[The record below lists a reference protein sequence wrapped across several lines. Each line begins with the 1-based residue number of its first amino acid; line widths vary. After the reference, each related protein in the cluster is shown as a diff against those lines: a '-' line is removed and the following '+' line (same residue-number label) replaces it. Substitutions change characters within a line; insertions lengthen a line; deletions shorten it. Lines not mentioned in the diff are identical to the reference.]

1 MAFMSGG
8 VLGPMGDRLS
18 GMNVLITG
26 SGRGFGQSMAVAYA
40 SESAHV
46 ISTSRTWSELK
57 NTEEYIRAV
66 GGRVTTIPCDLSDDE
81 SVKALIM
88 AISELGGVDV
98 IVNNAATS
106 PWKTIDDM
114 TMEDWD
120 LVQAVNLR
128 APFLLTK
135 FLYDSMAKRGG
146 GSIINI
152 SSESSKFGFMA
163 ELAYCPSKFGLE
175 GLTQC
180 LAMELK
186 LYNIAVNS
194 LNVSAPP
201 GLRLKPTTLT
211 EEEAKGMPEEIRVKY
226 ATVESMIQKF
236 TDAWVF
242 LALQKGDGISGQR
255 FRTRTLAEDLTGLG
269 EEAVTKRYR
278 GKLLEA
284 VYTQIDFPDKV
295 KYQTPEGDWKE
306 IRFI

>member
-1 MAFMSGG
+1 
-8 VLGPMGDRLS
+8 MGDRLS
-18 GMNVLITG
+18 GMNVLVTG

-40 SESAHV
+40 SEGAHV

-66 GGRVTTIPCDLSDDE
+66 GGRVSTIPCDLSDDE
-81 SVKALIM
+81 SVKALIK
-88 AISELGGVDV
+88 AIEELRGVDV

-106 PWKTIDDM
+106 PWKTIDNM

-120 LVQAVNLR
+120 FVQAVNLR

-135 FLYDSMAKRGG
+135 LLYKSMAKRGG

-152 SSESSKFGFMA
+152 SSGSSRFGFIA

-180 LAMELK
+180 FAIELK
-186 LYNIAVNS
+186 LHSIAVNS

-201 GLRLKPTTLT
+201 GLRLKPTELT

-226 ATVESMIQKF
+226 ATVESMVQKF

-242 LALQKGDGISGQR
+242 LALQKGDGITGQR
-255 FRTRTLAEDLTGLG
+255 FSTRTLAEDLTGLG

-284 VYTQIDFPDKV
+284 VYTQIDFPEKV
-295 KYQTPEGDWKE
+295 KYQTPEGGWKE
-306 IRFI
+306 IRFT

>member
-1 MAFMSGG
+1 MGAF
-8 VLGPMGDRLS
+8 LGHMGDRLS
-18 GMNVLITG
+18 GMNVLVTG

-40 SESAHV
+40 SEGAHV

-66 GGRVTTIPCDLSDDE
+66 AGRVSTIPCDLSDDE
-81 SVKALIM
+81 SVKALIK
-88 AISELGGVDV
+88 AIKELGGVDV

-106 PWKTIDDM
+106 PWKTINDM

-135 FLYDSMAKRGG
+135 LLYESIAKRGG

-152 SSESSKFGFMA
+152 SSGSSRFGFMA

-186 LYNIAVNS
+186 LHNIAVNS

-201 GLRLKPTTLT
+201 GLRLKPTELT
-211 EEEAKGMPEEIRVKY
+211 EEEAEGMPEEIRVKY
-226 ATVESMIQKF
+226 ATVESMVQNF

-242 LALQKGDGISGQR
+242 LALQKGDGITGQR

-269 EEAVTKRYR
+269 EEAVARRYR

-295 KYQTPEGDWKE
+295 KYQTPEGGWKE
-306 IRFI
+306 IRFT

>member
-1 MAFMSGG
+1 MGTF
-8 VLGPMGDRLS
+8 LGHMGDRLS
-18 GMNVLITG
+18 GMNVLVTG
-26 SGRGFGQSMAVAYA
+26 SGRGFGQSMAAAYA

-57 NTEEYIRAV
+57 NTEEHIRAF
-66 GGRVTTIPCDLSDDE
+66 GGRVSTIPCDLSDDE
-81 SVKALIM
+81 SVKALIK
-88 AISELGGVDV
+88 AINELGGVDV
-98 IVNNAATS
+98 LVNNAATS
-106 PWKTIDDM
+106 PWKTIEDM

-135 FLYDSMAKRGG
+135 LLYGSMALRGG

-152 SSESSKFGFMA
+152 SSGSTRLGFMA

-186 LYNIAVNS
+186 NQNIAVNS

-201 GLRLKPTTLT
+201 GLRLKPTELT
-211 EEEAKGMPEEIRVKY
+211 EEEAEGMPEEVRVKY
-226 ATVESMIQKF
+226 ASVESMVQNF

-242 LALQKGDGISGQR
+242 LALQKGGGITGQR
-255 FRTRTLAEDLTGLG
+255 FSTRTLAEDLTGLG
-269 EEAVTKRYR
+269 EEAVAKRYR

-284 VYTQIDFPDKV
+284 VYTQIDFPEKV

-306 IRFI
+306 IRFT

>member
-1 MAFMSGG
+1 MGH
-8 VLGPMGDRLS
+8 MGDRLS
-18 GMNVLITG
+18 GMNVLVTG

-40 SESAHV
+40 SEDAHV

-66 GGRVTTIPCDLSDDE
+66 GGRVSTIPCDLSDDE
-81 SVKALIM
+81 SVKALIK
-88 AISELGGVDV
+88 AIKELGGVDV

-135 FLYDSMAKRGG
+135 LLYGSMAGRGG

-152 SSESSKFGFMA
+152 SSGSSRFGFMA

-186 LYNIAVNS
+186 NQNIAVNS

-201 GLRLKPTTLT
+201 GLRLKPTELT
-211 EEEAKGMPEEIRVKY
+211 EEEAEAMPEEVRVKY
-226 ATVESMIQKF
+226 ATVESMIQNF

-242 LALQKGDGISGQR
+242 LALQKGDGITGQR

-269 EEAVTKRYR
+269 EEAVAKRYH

-295 KYQTPEGDWKE
+295 KYQTPEGGWKE
-306 IRFI
+306 IRFT